1 MALLFSEKQENGL
14 IGLWKITEEEDEL
27 LSLANLS
34 SSDLQSFSNFK
45 AAQRRKEWLA
55 TRILYNQLT
64 GEPAVISYHPD
75 GRPYLENSTINISIS
90 HTKGYAALLLHDHS
104 IPGIDIELDS
114 RSAEKVASRI
124 LSPEELESCIENEGY
139 SNKKLLIHWCSK
151 EVIFKI
157 VPEHGVS
164 YLKQI
169 HISLNNPS
177 GEIHAFSGTYYTE
190 SNHVPIDLFYKSF
203 QELIVVWGWPSH
215 SSKKKQTP
223 FRKM

>member
-1 MALLFSEKQENGL
+1 MALLFSEKLDNGL
-14 IGLWKITEEEDEL
+14 LGLWKITEEEEDL

-34 SSDLQSFSNFK
+34 SEDLLIFSSFK

-64 GEPAVISYHPD
+64 GEPAVINYHPD
-75 GRPYLENSTINISIS
+75 GRPYLENSTVNISIS
-90 HTKGYAALLLHDHS
+90 HTKGYAAILLNEYD

-124 LSPEELESCIENEGY
+124 LSPEELESCRENENY
-139 SNKKLLIHWCSK
+139 SNKKLLVHWCAK

-157 VPEHGVS
+157 VPEHGIS

-169 HISLNNPS
+169 NITLDNISE
-177 GEIHAFSGTYYTE
+177 EIHAFRGTYYSE
-190 SNHVPIDLFYKSF
+190 SNSVAIDLFYKSF
-203 QELIVVWGWPSH
+203 QELIVVWGWPAH
-215 SSKKKQTP
+215 S
-223 FRKM
+223 